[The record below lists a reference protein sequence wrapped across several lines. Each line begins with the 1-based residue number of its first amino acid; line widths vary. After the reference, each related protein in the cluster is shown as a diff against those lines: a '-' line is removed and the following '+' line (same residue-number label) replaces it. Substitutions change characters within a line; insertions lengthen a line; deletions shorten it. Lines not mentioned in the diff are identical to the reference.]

1 MKYFNKK
8 KGKRGRDIYKENI
21 IYSSILIHKIRGSSD
36 SGSLNSVSKSDM
48 ICLTHIFVIYG
59 ANSEKLSTL
68 INHSLNTCLH
78 SNTFYSIVLSL
89 MVSDHIKES
98 RHIFHLVSCSESR
111 LSLRFRGS
119 TV

>member
-1 MKYFNKK
+1 M
-8 KGKRGRDIYKENI
+8 ENI

-68 INHSLNTCLH
+68 INHSMNTCLH
-78 SNTFYSIVLSL
+78 SDQYYSIVLSL
-89 MVSDHIKES
+89 MISDNIKES
-98 RHIFHLVSCSESR
+98 TSYFSFGIMLRIKTES
-111 LSLRFRGS
+111 
-119 TV
+119 